1 MDLIDA
7 RRILGMLTAGAA
19 EDTGRVWR
27 EATQQNWSPA
37 EFVEFITEAFPE
49 LVLPHA
55 ATAADVAVAVYDA
68 TPTTTRGF
76 VAVEGP
82 LAPTE
87 RLQTS
92 AAWAL
97 NARAGQEALEA
108 LAAIAER
115 AIFDGFR
122 DTITANADREPGARW
137 ARHASANA
145 CGWCRMLATREAVYT
160 SAHAAGDG
168 NRYHDH
174 CHCMA
179 VVVRPGQTYT
189 PPPYVA
195 QWDDDYKEAR
205 KISTD
210 PAVIARLMTS
220 PQ

>member
-1 MDLIDA
+1 MPGKNVRISHQSTVLSLPPPNAIAVLCLDA
-7 RRILGMLTAGAA
+7 A
-19 EDTGRVWR
+19 
-27 EATQQNWSPA
+27 NPS
-37 EFVEFITEAFPE
+37 
-49 LVLPHA
+49 
-55 ATAADVAVAVYDA
+55 
-68 TPTTTRGF
+68 
-76 VAVEGP
+76 
-82 LAPTE
+82 
-87 RLQTS
+87 
-92 AAWAL
+92 
-97 NARAGQEALEA
+97 
-108 LAAIAER
+108 AIAER